1 MWILFLA
8 VLLLIVYLF
17 SKWVKNI
24 KTREFTVNDGKSLQK
39 NYSEHKENLL
49 SDIPKSSVD
58 KTNSGKSRN

>member
-8 VLLLIVYLF
+8 VLLLIVFLF

-24 KTREFTVNDGKSLQK
+24 KSKEFTVNDGKSLQK

-49 SDIPKSSVD
+49 SEIPKSSVD
-58 KTNSGKSRN
+58 QTDSGKSRN